1 MILTGAK
8 LIERACGTFGSRW
21 TSILAKLWGVSRQTV
36 FNMGKSP
43 CGHSSETKLA
53 LLEALRSKWAQIGEW
68 INELEED
75 LGL

>member
-8 LIERACGTFGSRW
+8 LVERGCGAFGARW
-21 TSILAKLWGVSRQTV
+21 TSTLAKMWGVSRQTV
-36 FNMGKSP
+36 FNMSRCP
-43 CGHSSETKLA
+43 RGHSNEIKLA